1 MRRTPRLSGTRAFSA
16 CSGLFLTVRLEL
28 PTLALSTV
36 MVDPRLR
43 WGQAPADHPR
53 VCSPWMQYLP
63 VCRLPPNL
71 RNSGSVRLQLIWH
84 RGRGRRS
91 ENAGLAAFLL
101 RGLRKP
107 SASSV
112 IHLRKV
118 EQDPARGGETRGW
131 SAGACPQRRR
141 GPTMTAYRASRAG
154 LNGPNP
160 VQPWREQRSAAS
172 GRHSIFMAM
181 QRYRLPSLPCN
192 PPSLLPAQAT
202 ASVGRNI
209 ATAENGGATCRGLL
223 LPLWP
228 PFSRFHRSGFPLFR
242 AAGATLK
249 VDQSDAG
256 KIEDLHVGQR
266 IQGLQRGYGQNSRDG
281 R

>member
-1 MRRTPRLSGTRAFSA
+1 MLVPDCTVGVADPRF
-16 CSGLFLTVRLEL
+16 
-28 PTLALSTV
+28 STV
-36 MVDPRLR
+36 MVGVGRPSTSLLALD
-43 WGQAPADHPR
+43 AIPACTSTTAH
-53 VCSPWMQYLP
+53 
-63 VCRLPPNL
+63 L
-71 RNSGSVRLQLIWH
+71 RNSGSVRRHLVWH

-91 ENAGLAAFLL
+91 ENAGLTAFLL

-131 SAGACPQRRR
+131 SACADHDGI
-141 GPTMTAYRASRAG
+141 RASRAG

-172 GRHSIFMAM
+172 ARHFTFMAM
-181 QRYRLPSLPCN
+181 QDTGSQACHAIRLACCLR
-192 PPSLLPAQAT
+192 AT
-202 ASVGRNI
+202 ASVSRNI
-209 ATAENGGATCRGLL
+209 ATPENGEATCRGSL

-228 PFSRFHRSGFPLFR
+228 PFSRFRRSGFPLAR
-242 AAGATLK
+242 SKRCGGGDAQGH
-249 VDQSDAG
+249 QSDAG

-266 IQGLQRGYGQNSRDG
+266 IQGLQ
-281 R
+281 